1 MSKILVLI
9 MSEEEKDDF
18 PEEEKDNFP
27 EDEKEDFPEDEK
39 AEVTE
44 KEKEDEKK
52 FLKTLGVSSTWDIL
66 TSKDKKKKEPE
77 KKPEFRGF
85 K

>member
-1 MSKILVLI
+1 

-18 PEEEKDNFP
+18 PEEEKEDFP
-27 EDEKEDFPEDEK
+27 EEEKEDFTQEEK
-39 AEVTE
+39 ADVTE
-44 KEKEDEKK
+44 EEKEDEKK

-66 TSKDKKKKEPE
+66 TSKDKKKEEPE
-77 KKPEFRGF
+77 KKPAFRGF